1 MGAAMI
7 FKSLAL
13 TVAVLAVS
21 QFGSLSANADTL
33 NVHGAIDFGLEGP
46 SFYTDTVTFNLPV
59 GFTNATFT
67 INSYIADDS
76 SVVTLNNTQLSNTG
90 IFGPGSGFFSFDG
103 TTVSPYNFI
112 NGNSSP
118 VATLVNPLS
127 LLTSGTNTLFFYVNN
142 TNNGIGSG
150 FPASGPTQYAFDAT
164 ITFDAAAV
172 PGPMVGA
179 GLPGLVMALGG
190 FVAWRRRR
198 NQTA

>member
-1 MGAAMI
+1 MM

-13 TVAVLAVS
+13 AVAVLAVA
-21 QFGSLSANADTL
+21 QFGSPSAKADTI
-33 NVHGAIDFGLEGP
+33 NVHGAIDFGPVGP

-90 IFGPGSGFFSFDG
+90 IFGPGAGSFSFDG

-118 VATLVNPLS
+118 IATLVNPLS
-127 LLTSGTNTLFFYVNN
+127 LLTSGINTLFFYVNN

-150 FPASGPTQYAFDAT
+150 FPAGGPTQYAFDAT

-172 PGPMVGA
+172 PGPVVGA

-190 FVAWRRRR
+190 LFAWRRRR
-198 NQTA
+198 IAAA